1 MPQSGASTFQLAATH
16 TPALA
21 DFLAAHPGDYRIL
34 NRSSPNQAMM
44 LGAYDVWGK
53 NDPMMPLRYAEL
65 IAYTQGADQNQPL
78 CRPQPPPPLLQ
89 PAAFLRYVVRER
101 EVEPGAARLEKLPHL
116 LLVQDYRVVKG
127 RDAVF
132 AAMNDPGFDPAKTVV
147 LEEAPDVEPDRHASP
162 GTVRLVEAS
171 TDDLLIHAR
180 LTAPAILLVTDG
192 WSKGWRAAAADGA
205 AGQHYRVV
213 PADYVLRAIALPA
226 GDHRIRLEYR
236 PTSFVVGKWTSLV
249 AWLLLG
255 IVAGTRIIRLSAR
268 LGWHVPEP
276 RAKGVGSPAGARTSL
291 TAPGACHPNVYGPGN
306 GRQFES
312 SSPPL
317 LRYHFPR
324 DHGHVRLCGHIRLG
338 DGDACQLRSRF
349 LGC

>member
-1 MPQSGASTFQLAATH
+1 
-16 TPALA
+16 
-21 DFLAAHPGDYRIL
+21 
-34 NRSSPNQAMM
+34 
-44 LGAYDVWGK
+44 
-53 NDPMMPLRYAEL
+53 
-65 IAYTQGADQNQPL
+65 
-78 CRPQPPPPLLQ
+78 
-89 PAAFLRYVVRER
+89 
-101 EVEPGAARLEKLPHL
+101 
-116 LLVQDYRVVKG
+116 
-127 RDAVF
+127 
-132 AAMNDPGFDPAKTVV
+132 MNDPGFDPAKTVV
-147 LEEAPDVEPDRHASP
+147 LEEAPDVEPDRASP

-205 AGQHYRVV
+205 AGPHYRVV

-236 PTSFVVGKWTSLV
+236 PTSFAVGKWTSLV

-268 LGWHVPEP
+268 HGWHVPEP
-276 RAKGVGSPAGARTSL
+276 RAKGVGAAQPEHARRLATFR
-291 TAPGACHPNVYGPGN
+291 ACHPNVSGPGN
-306 GRQFES
+306 GRKFES

-324 DHGHVRLCGHIRLG
+324 DHGHVRLCGHIRLCALAMLTLEITFSRLLSVVTWYHLAFFAISAAMLG
-338 DGDACQLRSRF
+338 MTAGATKVYLHPSSSPPSTCRKTSAGLAGGSRGPCRS
-349 LGC
+349 GY